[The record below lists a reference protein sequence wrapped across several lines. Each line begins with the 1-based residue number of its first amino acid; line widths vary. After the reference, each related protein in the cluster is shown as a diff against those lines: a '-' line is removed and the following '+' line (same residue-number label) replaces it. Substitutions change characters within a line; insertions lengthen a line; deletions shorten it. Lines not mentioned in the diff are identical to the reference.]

1 MQPITLNEVQTA
13 SLLLLSTA
21 ISNILTDGIND
32 DIIEELKT
40 LEVDLENILFKENAL
55 YIDKSSQAV

>member
-55 YIDKSSQAV
+55 YTDKSSQAV

>member
-1 MQPITLNEVQTA
+1 MQPITLNEVQTV

-55 YIDKSSQAV
+55 YTDKSSQAV